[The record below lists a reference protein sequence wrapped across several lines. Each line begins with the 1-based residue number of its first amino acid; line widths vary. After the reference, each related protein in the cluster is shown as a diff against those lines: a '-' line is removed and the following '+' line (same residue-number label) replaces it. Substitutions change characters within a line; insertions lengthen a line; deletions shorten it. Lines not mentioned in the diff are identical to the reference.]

1 MADFQTTIVKKPLAS
16 VRRIVEKGNRVTFDE
31 NGGSIENIKTGKKVN
46 IIYNNGTYAIEVEY
60 MVEDDESTKA
70 DFTRQW

>member
-1 MADFQTTIVKKPLAS
+1 MADFQRTIVKKPLAS

-31 NGGSIENIKTGKKVN
+31 NGGSIENIKTGKKIG
-46 IIYNNGTYAIEVEY
+46 IIHNNGTYAIEVEY
-60 MVEDDESTKA
+60 MVEDDESTKT